1 MNISVPYFGGRS
13 YLAHPSLTN
22 AFAVTFLYLEI
33 RPNVS
38 EGLLL
43 YNKQQEGPD
52 YIALLMRSG
61 QVEFWYNLGMGPA
74 TIVSPTPLTLGD
86 WHTIEASRNGRNGQL
101 TVDNSLPV
109 SGTSPGPFTSLQL
122 GDPLFIGGASNITM
136 LPSQLNIKF
145 GFTGCIREVRT
156 RPLPL
161 SSSIDLIGGATS
173 GAGVTECTGVR
184 PCERNSCQNGGTCV
198 DTGLD
203 SFICVCPIGL
213 TGQLCETS
221 LCVLNNPCQNS
232 GVCFVVEVNET
243 AVRQCNCSLPFS
255 GAFCTESEYI

>member
-22 AFAVTFLYLEI
+22 AFGVTFLYLEI

-38 EGLLL
+38 DGLLL

-61 QVEFWYNLGMGPA
+61 QVEFWYNLGMGAA

-109 SGTSPGPFTSLQL
+109 SGTSPGTFTSLQL
-122 GDPLFIGGASNITM
+122 GDPLLIGGAPNITK

-173 GAGVTECTGVR
+173 GSGVTECNGVR

-198 DTGLD
+198 DMGLD
-203 SFICVCPIGL
+203 SFICVCPSGL

-243 AVRQCNCSLPFS
+243 AVQQCNCLLPFS
-255 GAFCTESEYI
+255 GAFCTESE